1 MRQQKIYFICPDTKA
16 PIGGIKQLYR
26 QVDILNRN
34 GFNASILHK
43 KKRFRHKWF
52 ENKTRIEYNFPLF
65 CLIKQTIRSGSKSSF
80 LKRVFTKINW
90 GIQSL
95 MASKLD
101 TNAIYVF
108 PEFLSLSF
116 LKIKK
121 DTLKVI
127 FNQNCYYSFFY
138 NSIEEHSDEKQYAD
152 KNIIAT
158 IVVSEDSKNYLSF
171 AIPNIKLYRIRI
183 GIDQNT
189 FYYQPR
195 KKKQIAFMPRKM
207 KEDIIQI
214 FNILKYRNSLQDWLL
229 VSIDNK
235 TEQEVAQI
243 LRESHIFL
251 SFNHIEGFGL
261 PPAEAMACGCIV
273 IGYTGRAGEEYFNPD
288 FSYPIPDGDI
298 INFVHKIEEVLMFFE
313 KDPITFLEK
322 QINASQAI
330 LNEYSLENEE
340 QDIVTTWNQ
349 ILDLQKSYTTK
360 SEQQSVP
367 ATDFHSI

>member
-1 MRQQKIYFICPDTKA
+1 M
-16 PIGGIKQLYR
+16 GE
-26 QVDILNRN
+26 V
-34 GFNASILHK
+34 
-43 KKRFRHKWF
+43 
-52 ENKTRIEYNFPLF
+52 
-65 CLIKQTIRSGSKSSF
+65 SF
-80 LKRVFTKINW
+80 LKRIFYKITLV
-90 GIQSL
+90 IQSL
-95 MASKLD
+95 LPSKLD
-101 TNAIYVF
+101 TNAIFVF
-108 PEFLSLSF
+108 PEVFTMSF

-121 DTLKVI
+121 DIQKVV

-138 NSIEEHSDEKQYAD
+138 NTLEKLPTERQYAD
-152 KNIIAT
+152 QNILAT

-288 FSYPIPDGDI
+288 FCYPVSDGDI
-298 INFVHKIEEVLMFFE
+298 IDFVRKIEEVLALYE
-313 KDPITFLEK
+313 QDPILFLEK
-322 QINASQAI
+322 QIKASQTI
-330 LNEYSLENEE
+330 LDKYNLENEE
-340 QDIVTTWNQ
+340 QDIVTTWDQ
-349 ILDLQKSYTTK
+349 ILNFRKANFIK
-360 SEQQSVP
+360 SEQQAVLNM
-367 ATDFHSI
+367 HSRSI